1 MTGRTGVQSRHRPI
15 AVFAALTRTMTVALL
30 LLGTALAASE
40 ARADPAFRKWIG
52 QFRSVALKA
61 GVSSAVYAETLGS
74 VRDPDLE
81 TLEKM
86 NRQAEFNT
94 KIWDY
99 LDSAVSETQ
108 VRNGQAMRQQY
119 AGVLANIESR
129 FGVDRDIVLAVW
141 GIETRYG
148 ARMGDHNVITA
159 LATLAY
165 AAPRRQ
171 SFWQSELINALKIVQ
186 GGHIRPAQMVG
197 SWAGAMGHTQFMPS
211 SWKQYSADY
220 DSDGKRDIWTSVP
233 DALASTARY
242 LSDHGWRKGE
252 TWGYEVKL
260 PKGFDTS
267 LAGRDGIS
275 LERWTALGVRRVN
288 DAKFPRPSDRAV
300 LKFPGGKAGPA
311 FLVLKNFY
319 VIKRYNNSD
328 FYALAVGHL
337 GDRIAGYGEFVQDW
351 PRGYVPLD
359 EAGRKQVQQ
368 HLARLG
374 YYDGEIDGAIGS
386 GSREAILSFQ
396 KRAGLAE
403 DGYASKA
410 LLSKLQGS

>member
-1 MTGRTGVQSRHRPI
+1 MTGRTGVQSRRRRFTHAI
-15 AVFAALTRTMTVALL
+15 ILTRTLLVAALL
-30 LLGTALAASE
+30 VASALAPSD
-40 ARADPAFRKWIG
+40 ARADPGFRKWVG

-61 GVSSAVYAETLGS
+61 GVTSSTYAEALGAIAG
-74 VRDPDLE
+74 PDLE

-108 VRNGQAMRQQY
+108 VRNGQAMRQKY
-119 AGVLANIESR
+119 AGVLASIESR
-129 FGVDRDIVLAVW
+129 FGVDRDVVLAVW

-148 ARMGDHNVITA
+148 SRMGDHNVIAA

-165 AAPRRQ
+165 AAPRRKA
-171 SFWQSELINALKIVQ
+171 FWQSELINALKIVQ

-211 SWKQYSADY
+211 SWKQYAADY
-220 DSDGKRDIWTSVP
+220 DNDGKRDIWTDVP

-267 LAGRDGIS
+267 LAGRDGITIA
-275 LERWTALGVRRVN
+275 RWAALGVRRVN
-288 DAKFPRPSDRAV
+288 DARFPRPADKAV

-319 VIKRYNNSD
+319 VVKRYNNSD

-337 GDRIAGYGEFVQDW
+337 GDRIAGYGEFAQAW
-351 PRGYVPLD
+351 PRGYEPLD
-359 EAGRKQVQQ
+359 ETGRKQVQK

-374 YYDGEIDGAIGS
+374 YYEGEIDGAIGS

-396 KRAGLAE
+396 KRVGLSE